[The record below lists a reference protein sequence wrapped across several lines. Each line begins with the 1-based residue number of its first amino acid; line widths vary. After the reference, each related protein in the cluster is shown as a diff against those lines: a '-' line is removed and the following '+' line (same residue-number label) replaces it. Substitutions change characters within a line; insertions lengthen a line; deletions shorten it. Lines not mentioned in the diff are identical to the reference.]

1 MKTRISI
8 LTKVLPRYG
17 EILIAIGAVIN
28 IDENLAE
35 NKVAIEKLKDFLIT
49 DVKHVGVARKLFFS
63 EKFQRIIYD
72 YTGKPAG
79 VVISRSLP
87 IENDKTTNVYLADF
101 FSKSRWPIIVN
112 RYLDNVSIKELDAVK
127 ISINIKKNVYTNIYG
142 EYEHQLFF
150 TELKEYLLINHMI
163 VSKAQMKQNGD
174 MLVDILIPTVSRM

>member
-1 MKTRISI
+1 MNTKISI

-28 IDENLAE
+28 MEENLAE
-35 NKVAIEKLKDFLIT
+35 NKVAIEKLKEFLI
-49 DVKHVGVARKLFFS
+49 DDAKEIGVAGKLFFS

-79 VVISRSLP
+79 IVVSKTLP

-101 FSKSRWPIIVN
+101 FSKSLWPIMVN
-112 RYLDNVSIKELDAVK
+112 RYLDNVSIKDLDAVK

-142 EYEHQLFF
+142 ECEHQLFF

>member
-1 MKTRISI
+1 MNTKISI

-28 IDENLAE
+28 MEENLAE
-35 NKVAIEKLKDFLIT
+35 NKAAIEKLKEFLI
-49 DVKHVGVARKLFFS
+49 DDAKEIGVAGKLFFS

-79 VVISRSLP
+79 LVVSKTLP
-87 IENDKTTNVYLADF
+87 IGDDKTTNLYLADF
-101 FSKSRWPIIVN
+101 FFKSLWPIMVN
-112 RYLDNVSIKELDAVK
+112 RYLDNVSIKSLDAVK
-127 ISINIKKNVYTNIYG
+127 ISINIKKNVYTHIYG
-142 EYEHQLFF
+142 EYEYQLFF

-163 VSKAQMKQNGD
+163 VAKAQMKQNGD